1 MDMPATYAAELALNR
16 QNIAMSVIK
25 ASAQQQEMVAKILE
39 ESVRSAPVV
48 TSRGTNL
55 NTSV

>member
-39 ESVRSAPVV
+39 ESVRSAPIG